1 MRLDVLL
8 LVPILTPIAGGLLIG
23 AASGWSDRVRSRLA
37 VLTAAIAFAAS
48 AAMYYLQHF
57 AHHEMSLTFF
67 RLIDYGL
74 SFRPTGLGGLLA
86 VVASG
91 VWLLATIYSLVYM
104 KHEHSPSRF
113 FSFLMLSLSGCLGV
127 FLAGDYF
134 TLFLFFEFMTFAAY
148 PLVIHEENGDAMRA
162 GDTYLYMS
170 VAGGLI
176 LLFGIVALVWTTG
189 TADIAPALDALHQG
203 SINPYFIALTFIVG
217 FGVKAGLIPLH
228 IWLPQAHPV
237 APSPASALLS
247 GVMIKT
253 GAYGIISFL
262 TVTLSSN
269 EAHSKFLTI
278 PHNIGYVMIWVALLT
293 MIGGALMALM
303 QDSIKKILAYS
314 SVSQMGYIMLAV
326 GCAAYLSEEGGLSYI
341 AAVYHAFNHAIFKS
355 GLFLMI
361 GTVYLLTH
369 TLSLSKLGGMS
380 KYLPFTTIATLI
392 ASFAIL
398 GIPGFSGFP
407 SKTLIHHAVL
417 EAAHHSHS
425 SWLLLA
431 EKLFVAGSAITA
443 AYFIKL
449 YTGIF
454 FGKYKGDKPPT
465 QGESTLVRVVLGV
478 FCLAIIL
485 VGIFP
490 YQVMHLLEATAHGTV
505 VDLHVLEEQ
514 LHHVKFWDVS
524 AYGGVML
531 PASLGIVLFFIARY
545 FKFFTWRYPRWLSV
559 EGFVYRPLYHA
570 FLTLCCRY
578 ITNVEGGICQLYDR
592 SGSVSGQLMNRVK
605 QFDDM
610 IDDSY
615 EAMGH
620 VTTKMVEEA
629 RNLDHGMDNAYNQ
642 AGRAVEALAGKVT
655 QVDSE
660 IDETYAR
667 AGRAALRLTEEVAKA
682 DRGIDHGYDS
692 AGKAALKLTE
702 SVAKADEQLD
712 HGYDSI
718 AKQGLDA
725 LEAVR
730 QADQPKAAKP
740 KADKQ
745 DWNPQNITLGSLMV
759 AGLLLIILA
768 ALYFFGGNVL

>member
-1 MRLDVLL
+1 MRLVDILL
-8 LVPILTPIAGGLLIG
+8 LVPILAPIAGGLLIG
-23 AASGWSDRVRSRLA
+23 VASGWSDKVRGRLA

-48 AAMYYLQHF
+48 SAVYYLEHY
-57 AHHEMSLTFF
+57 AHQELSLTFF

-74 SFRPTGLGGLLA
+74 SFRPAGLGGFLA

-91 VWLLATIYSLVYM
+91 LWLMATVYSLVYM

-113 FSFLMLSLSGCLGV
+113 FTFLMLSLSGCLGV

-148 PLVIHEENGDAMRA
+148 PLVIHEEDENAMRA

-170 VAGGLI
+170 VAGGLV
-176 LLFGIVALVWTTG
+176 LLFGILALVWTTG
-189 TADIAPALDALHQG
+189 TADIAPALDALYKG
-203 SINPYFIALTFIVG
+203 SISPYFIALAFIVG
-217 FGVKAGLIPLH
+217 FGVKAGIVPLH

-253 GAYGIISFL
+253 GAYGILSFL

-269 EAHSKFLTI
+269 EAHSKFLKI

-314 SVSQMGYIMLAV
+314 SVSQMGYIMLAI
-326 GCAAYLSEEGGLSYI
+326 GCAAYLSEEGGLSYT
-341 AAVYHAFNHAIFKS
+341 AAVYHAFNHAVFKS

-369 TLSLSKLGGMS
+369 TLSLSKLGGLA
-380 KYLPFTTIATLI
+380 KYLPFTTLATLI
-392 ASFAIL
+392 ASFAVL
-398 GIPGFSGFP
+398 GMPGFSGFP
-407 SKTLIHHAVL
+407 SKTLIHHAIV

-425 SWLLLA
+425 TWLLLA
-431 EKLFVAGSAITA
+431 EKLFVVGSAITA

-454 FGKYKGDKPPT
+454 FGKYKGDRPPT
-465 QGESTLVRVVLGV
+465 QGESTLVRVVLGL

-490 YQVMHLLEATAHGTV
+490 YQVMHLLEATAVGTV

-514 LHHVKFWDVS
+514 LHHVKFWDVH
-524 AYGGVML
+524 AYGGVMM
-531 PASLGIVLFFIARY
+531 PASLGIVLFFIAKY
-545 FKFFTWRYPRWLSV
+545 FNFFTWRYPKWLSV
-559 EGFVYRPLYHA
+559 EGFVYRPLYHG

-578 ITNVEGGICQLYDR
+578 VTNVEGGICQLYDR
-592 SGSVSGQLMNRVK
+592 SGSASGRLINRVK

-610 IDDSY
+610 IDEGY

-620 VTTKMVEEA
+620 ATTKMVEEA
-629 RNLDHGMDNAYNQ
+629 RHIDQGVGEAYNQ
-642 AGRAVEALAGKVT
+642 AGRAVEVLASKVT

-660 IDETYAR
+660 IDETYTR
-667 AGRAALRLTEEVAKA
+667 AGNAA
-682 DRGIDHGYDS
+682 I
-692 AGKAALKLTE
+692 KLTE
-702 SVAKADEQLD
+702 SVAKADEQID
-712 HGYDSI
+712 HGYDRV
-718 AKQGLDA
+718 AQHGLDA

-730 QADQPKAAKP
+730 KADQPSAHHSKT
-740 KADKQ
+740 DRQ

-768 ALYFFGGNVL
+768 VLYFFGGNVL